1 VRRACFASYFDIDL
15 CIFAVLYMFGL
26 VDCAITISGPDLWTR
41 GGEGAIPVIDNK
53 VLYHACTVFFIAFV
67 APPVSRTCYAKMS
80 EVARSSDILA
90 RETGGETEGRA
101 IFYSGHRAF
110 IRPVMDI

>member
-1 VRRACFASYFDIDL
+1 VRIACFVSHFDIDL

-53 VLYHACTVFFIAFV
+53 VLYYACTVFFIAHLRLLRHPCRARFMPKRPRLR
-67 APPVSRTCYAKMS
+67 APATFLQGKQVKRKEGQFFT
-80 EVARSSDILA
+80 L
-90 RETGGETEGRA
+90 GTEPS
-101 IFYSGHRAF
+101 F
-110 IRPVMDI
+110 DLL